1 MPAGRPKTSLIL
13 TETEKREL
21 ESMAHRSRSAP
32 TLARR
37 ARVVLACAEGMDNV
51 RVAQRLRVSTT
62 TVWKWRARFVA
73 KRVAGLVDE
82 PRPGA
87 PRQIKDKEIED
98 VIIRTLESTPRA
110 ATHWSTRAMAKA
122 TGLAT

>member
-13 TETEKREL
+13 TETERREL

-37 ARVVLACAEGMDNV
+37 ARVVLACAEGLDNV
-51 RVAQRLRVSTT
+51 KVAKQLRVSPP
-62 TVWKWRARFVA
+62 TVCKWRSRFVA
-73 KRVAGLVDE
+73 HRVAGLLDE

-87 PRQIKDKEIED
+87 PRQIGDKEIEQ
-98 VIIRTLESTPRA
+98 VVIRTLE
-110 ATHWSTRAMAKA
+110 
-122 TGLAT
+122 